1 MFDCKNT
8 LNMQAAE
15 ACRCH
20 WDSIAKPLGS
30 LGLLE
35 DDIAKIAGILETD
48 DVRLEKKGV
57 LAFCADNGV
66 VEEGVSQSGQ
76 DVTAIVARNMA
87 AGIANVNAMA
97 RAAGA
102 DVVAVDVGVA
112 MDVSDAPGLVH
123 KKVMPSTRNMTKGP
137 AMTREEA
144 CRAIQAGID
153 LVGEMKQKGYKI
165 LATGEMGIGNTT
177 TSSALV
183 SVLLDKPI
191 IEVTGRGAGLSDAG
205 LMRKHAAIARAI
217 EVNKPDPADALDVL
231 HKIGGLDIAAIA
243 GAFIGGAVHRI
254 PVVVDGFISSA
265 AALVAMRLCP
275 NAKDFMLASHVSG
288 EPAGR
293 MVMDALGLE
302 APLHARLALGEG
314 TGAVTL
320 FPLLEMALAVYHQNS
335 TFEKINLAAY
345 TRFEEDAK

>member
-1 MFDCKNT
+1 M
-8 LNMQAAE
+8 
-15 ACRCH
+15 
-20 WDSIAKPLGS
+20 
-30 LGLLE
+30 
-35 DDIAKIAGILETD
+35 
-48 DVRLEKKGV
+48 
-57 LAFCADNGV
+57 
-66 VEEGVSQSGQ
+66 
-76 DVTAIVARNMA
+76 
-87 AGIANVNAMA
+87 
-97 RAAGA
+97 
-102 DVVAVDVGVA
+102 
-112 MDVSDAPGLVH
+112 PG
-123 KKVMPSTRNMTKGP
+123 TRNMTKEP

-144 CRAIQAGID
+144 CRAIRAGVD
-153 LVGEMKQKGYKI
+153 LAGEMKQKGYKI
-165 LATGEMGIGNTT
+165 LAPGEMGIGNTT

-191 IEVTGRGAGLSDAG
+191 SEVTGRGAGLSDAG

-231 HKIGGLDIAAIA
+231 AKIGGLDIAAIA

-265 AALVAMRLCP
+265 AALVAARLCP

-293 MVMDALGLE
+293 MVMEALGLE

-335 TFEKINLAAY
+335 TFEKINLEAY
-345 TRFEEDAK
+345 TRFEEEKP

>member
-1 MFDCKNT
+1 MFDCRNT
-8 LNMQAAE
+8 LNMQAVE
-15 ACRCH
+15 ACRRH
-20 WDSIAKPLGS
+20 WDGIAKPLGS

-35 DDIAKIAGILETD
+35 DDIAKIAGILETA
-48 DVRLEKKGV
+48 DVRLDKKGV
-57 LAFCADNGV
+57 LVFCADNGV
-66 VEEGVSQSGQ
+66 VAEGVSQSGQ
-76 DVTAIVARNMA
+76 DVTAIVARNIA

-112 MDVSDAPGLVH
+112 EDVSDAPGLVQ
-123 KKVMPSTRNMTKGP
+123 KKVMPGTRNMTKGP

-144 CRAIQAGID
+144 LAAIQTGVD

-165 LATGEMGIGNTT
+165 LATGEMGIANTT

-183 SVLLDKPI
+183 SVLLDQPI
-191 IEVTGRGAGLSDAG
+191 EAVTGRGAGLSDAG
-205 LMRKHAAIARAI
+205 LMRKHAAIAHAI
-217 EVNKPDPADALDVL
+217 EVNAPDPADALDVL
-231 HKIGGLDIAAIA
+231 CKVGGLDIAAIA

-265 AALVAMRLCP
+265 AALAAARLCP

-293 MVMDALGLE
+293 MVMEALGLE
-302 APLHARLALGEG
+302 APVHARLALGEG

-335 TFEKINLAAY
+335 TFEKINLEAY
-345 TRFEEDAK
+345 TRFEEEQP